1 MYMKPRRAASAT
13 MHPSIEL
20 SRAECL
26 HLLRQKSLGR
36 VAFQTANGLRVFPLN
51 YVVHD
56 DRIVFRTL
64 PYGVIARSIRAS
76 DVAFEVDDVDEE
88 LRSGWSVLAVGRCQR
103 LEEPEL
109 TSFRHSEVPQ
119 PWVEGTR
126 ELYFAIRWKGLSGRR
141 LGHT

>member
-1 MYMKPRRAASAT
+1 
-13 MHPSIEL
+13 MHPSVEL
-20 SRAECL
+20 SRAECVD
-26 HLLRQKSLGR
+26 LLKQRTLGR
-36 VAFQTANGLRVFPLN
+36 VAFQTPDGIRVFPVN

-64 PYGVIARSIRAS
+64 PYGVIARSIRTA

-103 LEEPEL
+103 LEEPER
-109 TSFRHSEVPQ
+109 SSVRQAHAPQ

-126 ELYFAIRWKGLSGRR
+126 ELYFAIRWRGLSGRR
-141 LGHT
+141 VGQS